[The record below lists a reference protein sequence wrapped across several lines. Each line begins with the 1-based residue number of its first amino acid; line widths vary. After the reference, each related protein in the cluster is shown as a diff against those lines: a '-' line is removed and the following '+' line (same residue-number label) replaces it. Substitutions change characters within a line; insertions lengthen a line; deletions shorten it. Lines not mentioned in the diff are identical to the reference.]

1 MVLTRDGV
9 SPIEEYDFP
18 GIEQQSQAKA
28 PSVASKA
35 KALRQHAAPTQAV
48 PMPQTLKK
56 AARRPA
62 AVVDT
67 QRDACKGPFAKNIM
81 RRQLPD
87 LRH

>member
-28 PSVASKA
+28 PSAASQA
-35 KALRQHAAPTQAV
+35 KALRQHVAPTQAV
-48 PMPQTLKK
+48 PMPQTLQK
-56 AARRPA
+56 AARRQA
-62 AVVDT
+62 SVADT
-67 QRDACKGPFAKNIM
+67 KRDACKGPFAKNIM

-87 LRH
+87 LKH